1 MQLFLLC
8 IKVRTSHERTK
19 EPISDGFD
27 ARAVPTDSSLLM
39 GTTAAAGGGLPRD
52 ETAAAALGGL
62 PQDEPAAA
70 AGGGLPRNETAAAA
84 GGGLSRDGTATAA
97 GGGLPRDE
105 TGARFYWQLALRS
118 DAQALPIAIIRYDK
132 NMLHIVYAK
141 NREIIHLFAI

>member
-1 MQLFLLC
+1 
-8 IKVRTSHERTK
+8 
-19 EPISDGFD
+19 
-27 ARAVPTDSSLLM
+27 M
-39 GTTAAAGGGLPRD
+39 GTIAAAGGGWPRD

-62 PQDEPAAA
+62 PHNETAAA
-70 AGGGLPRNETAAAA
+70 AGGGLSRNETAAAA

-132 NMLHIVYAK
+132 NMLHIVFAK

>member
-39 GTTAAAGGGLPRD
+39 GTTAATGGGLPQDDMVAAAGGVLPRD
-52 ETAAAALGGL
+52 ETAAAARGGL
-62 PQDEPAAA
+62 PLD
-70 AGGGLPRNETAAAA
+70 ETAAAA
-84 GGGLSRDGTATAA
+84 R
-97 GGGLPRDE
+97 GGLPRDE

-132 NMLHIVYAK
+132 NMLHIVFAK

>member
-39 GTTAAAGGGLPRD
+39 GTTAATGGGLPQDDMVAAAGGVLPRD
-52 ETAAAALGGL
+52 ETAAAARGGL
-62 PQDEPAAA
+62 PQDE
-70 AGGGLPRNETAAAA
+70 TAAAA
-84 GGGLSRDGTATAA
+84 R
-97 GGGLPRDE
+97 GGLPRDE

-118 DAQALPIAIIRYDK
+118 DAQALPIEIIRYNK
-132 NMLHIVYAK
+132 NVAHCFCKKSQNNKPFCYLNNTLI
-141 NREIIHLFAI
+141 